1 MLLLTTDLYIN
12 CNELIREANILYN
25 TVDYRNLYK
34 DDLYYIQSM
43 NRYINTY
50 KNFKEKQIKQYITD
64 LKDYI
69 SSQK

>member
-1 MLLLTTDLYIN
+1 MLVLTTDLYIN
-12 CNELIREANILYN
+12 CNELINEANILYN
-25 TVDYRNLYK
+25 TVKHRELYK

-43 NRYINTY
+43 NHYINTY
-50 KNFKEKQIKQYITD
+50 RNFKEKQIKQYITD